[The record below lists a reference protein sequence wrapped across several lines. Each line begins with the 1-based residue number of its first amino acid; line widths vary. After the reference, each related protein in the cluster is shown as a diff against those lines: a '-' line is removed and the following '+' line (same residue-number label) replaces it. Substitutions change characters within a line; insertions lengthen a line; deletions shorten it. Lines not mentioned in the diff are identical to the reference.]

1 MKRELEKKIWI
12 KTIFSITAALALLPL
27 AALAGH
33 HKGGDHA
40 VAAEQMGDDVVWA
53 SGARGRMH
61 TVGGAEMAKLDN
73 VRLGDTVVVVFTEA
87 LVLSLKET

>member
-1 MKRELEKKIWI
+1 
-12 KTIFSITAALALLPL
+12 
-27 AALAGH
+27 
-33 HKGGDHA
+33 
-40 VAAEQMGDDVVWA
+40 MGDDVVWA

-87 LVLSLKET
+87 LVFPLKKT